1 MDSLTQ
7 QKRTNTG
14 SNRAVLNKSKQSGQ
28 KRQNSFKKSKAF
40 APAAKTQLTK
50 AIKVGNLYFVKITAL
65 SGNNLGVNEFTYG
78 FPFLIGGL
86 KEANVTLGDIVQVKV
101 LKIQKYAGSKT
112 YAITKITKVIKKGN
126 VTVKNTNI
134 IGQTVKATII
144 SSKNGLKG
152 NYLAEL
158 SDKSKVIIKSTGVAK
173 LSVGQTVEAKVTL
186 LKQKYAF
193 AKLSGDLSSNK
204 VVTVSKQSLPSSGGP
219 AGQKPFGLS
228 QGTKF
233 SLVLPKK
240 AKRYLKH
247 IIIKLNSNSG
257 LFNNN
262 STTQNVPSIL
272 FVKPIAGVKLGD
284 KVQIQVVKGFQT
296 KKANI
301 IIGKIYAINP
311 LSSKAKKAII
321 KADIKKMLNSG
332 MHYGEQAIK
341 CNARMKNYVF
351 SSSALS
357 QPIAQS
363 FGRLSTQALNG
374 NSLLPTVKQLDS
386 AWLNSSGSNVSSSAG
401 QGKNQNKPLIKKGRN
416 IINLFKTRR
425 CLNKA
430 LTVLTK
436 YAAKGKTFLFVGT
449 KKAASGLIARAS
461 LFSKK
466 AFFVNTRW
474 LGGMLTNWKTIY
486 KSISK
491 IRPILKEKQLI
502 IKDILAK
509 RQSIK
514 TLLMEKA
521 FVLQKKSKIVLQKGR
536 KLLQKLLRD
545 PSKVN
550 LSQSLKQ
557 LMGKRKEFIQK
568 GQTLLE
574 KRALLLQKRKQL
586 VSQSQALYEKAIIIT
601 NNSKEY
607 LNKATIVRKKLRE
620 LKSLLFVSQQLQKLQ
635 LNAKKQNKDL
645 YTVSYN
651 QYKVLGNNASVMPNP
666 PKEILNKMVLF
677 IKQNSPAGQV
687 NTSNV
692 SKKEAAGKSVV
703 VLTKLLSQF
712 SSFAPA
718 IKASIKTLLT
728 SLKQI
733 QAKLTVFQQTLKS
746 TVNKMQ
752 QYVALKNNIM
762 LQLRQIKNSL
772 ISQRNV
778 IRVVKRKLKQLSA
791 QTRLIKFL
799 PRLRFLPTPSTV
811 IAQTVQV
818 LMKKIVDPKLQYP
831 IDAIYDQKAGSQ
843 SKKVAS
849 MRKKKWQRLEK
860 YLGGIANMRSN
871 KFNSASKQIRNNVA
885 IIVGQQEEMNAVRE
899 CQKLGI
905 KMFHIVDTN
914 CNPGF
919 ADHFIPANDDSRNS
933 IKFVLTQFLTRI
945 RLAQKLRKVASKSS
959 KASKASKALKA
970 SKK

>member
-14 SNRAVLNKSKQSGQ
+14 SNRAVFNKSKQSGQ

-204 VVTVSKQSLPSSGGP
+204 VVTVSKQSVPRSGE
-219 AGQKPFGLS
+219 KPFGLS

-959 KASKASKALKA
+959 KASKALKA

>member
-7 QKRTNTG
+7 KKRTTTD
-14 SNRAVLNKSKQSGQ
+14 SNRAVVNKSNKSGQ
-28 KRQNSFKKSKAF
+28 KRQNSFKKSKGF
-40 APAAKTQLTK
+40 SPAVKTKLTK

-65 SGNNLGVNEFTYG
+65 SGNNLGLNEFTYG

-101 LKIQKYAGSKT
+101 LKIQKYAGAKT

-126 VTVKNTNI
+126 VAVTNNNI

-158 SDKSKVIIKSTGVAK
+158 SDKSKVIVKSTGVSQ
-173 LSVGQTVEAKVTL
+173 LNVGQTVEVKVTL
-186 LKQKYAF
+186 VKQKYSF
-193 AKLSGDLSSNK
+193 AKLSGDLNSANTLQKSSK
-204 VVTVSKQSLPSSGGP
+204 
-219 AGQKPFGLS
+219 AGKAPLGLS

-257 LFNNN
+257 LFANNTN
-262 STTQNVPSIL
+262 QNVPSIL
-272 FVKPIAGVKLGD
+272 FVKPMAGVKLGD

-311 LSSKAKKAII
+311 LSSKVKKAII

-351 SSSALS
+351 SSSALA
-357 QPIAQS
+357 PS
-363 FGRLSTQALNG
+363 FGRLSSSLNTKAISATTNG

-386 AWLNSSGSNVSSSAG
+386 AWLNSSGSNVSS
-401 QGKNQNKPLIKKGRN
+401 GKNQNKPLIKKGRN

-430 LTVLTK
+430 LAVLTK

-536 KLLQKLLRD
+536 KLLQKLLRN

-557 LMGKRKEFIQK
+557 LMGKRKEFIQT

-607 LNKATIVRKKLRE
+607 LNKATIIRKKLRE

-677 IKQNSPAGQV
+677 IKQNSV
-687 NTSNV
+687 LTTSNI
-692 SKKEAAGKSVV
+692 SKKDTTGKSVV

-728 SLKQI
+728 NLKQI
-733 QAKLTVFQQTLKS
+733 QAKLTVFQETLKS

-762 LQLRQIKNSL
+762 VQLRQIKTSL
-772 ISQRNV
+772 INQRNV

-871 KFNSASKQIRNNVA
+871 KFNAASKQIRNNVA

-945 RLAQKLRKVASKSS
+945 RLAQKLRKVASK
-959 KASKASKALKA
+959 A

>member
-1 MDSLTQ
+1 
-7 QKRTNTG
+7 
-14 SNRAVLNKSKQSGQ
+14 
-28 KRQNSFKKSKAF
+28 
-40 APAAKTQLTK
+40 
-50 AIKVGNLYFVKITAL
+50 
-65 SGNNLGVNEFTYG
+65 
-78 FPFLIGGL
+78 
-86 KEANVTLGDIVQVKV
+86 VTLGDIVQVKV

-112 YAITKITKVIKKGN
+112 YAITKTTKVIKKGN

-134 IGQTVKATII
+134 IGQTVKATVI

-158 SDKSKVIIKSTGVAK
+158 ADKSKVIIKSTGVAK

-193 AKLSGDLSSNK
+193 AKLSGDLNSNK
-204 VVTVSKQSLPSSGGP
+204 VVTVSKQNLPLRG
-219 AGQKPFGLS
+219 AKQKPFGLS

-233 SLVLPKK
+233 SLVLPTK

-357 QPIAQS
+357 QPLAQS

-386 AWLNSSGSNVSSSAG
+386 AWFNSSGSNVSSSAG

-474 LGGMLTNWKTIY
+474 LGGLLTNWKTIY

-687 NTSNV
+687 VNTSNV

-762 LQLRQIKNSL
+762 LQLRQIKTSL

-959 KASKASKALKA
+959 KASKAFKA

>member
-1 MDSLTQ
+1 
-7 QKRTNTG
+7 
-14 SNRAVLNKSKQSGQ
+14 V
-28 KRQNSFKKSKAF
+28 
-40 APAAKTQLTK
+40 AKTVQQL
-50 AIKVGNLYFVKITAL
+50 
-65 SGNNLGVNEFTYG
+65 
-78 FPFLIGGL
+78 
-86 KEANVTLGDIVQVKV
+86 D
-101 LKIQKYAGSKT
+101 
-112 YAITKITKVIKKGN
+112 
-126 VTVKNTNI
+126 NTW
-134 IGQTVKATII
+134 
-144 SSKNGLKG
+144 
-152 NYLAEL
+152 
-158 SDKSKVIIKSTGVAK
+158 
-173 LSVGQTVEAKVTL
+173 
-186 LKQKYAF
+186 F
-193 AKLSGDLSSNK
+193 
-204 VVTVSKQSLPSSGGP
+204 
-219 AGQKPFGLS
+219 
-228 QGTKF
+228 
-233 SLVLPKK
+233 
-240 AKRYLKH
+240 
-247 IIIKLNSNSG
+247 NSNSP
-257 LFNNN
+257 LL
-262 STTQNVPSIL
+262 P
-272 FVKPIAGVKLGD
+272 
-284 KVQIQVVKGFQT
+284 KGFR
-296 KKANI
+296 
-301 IIGKIYAINP
+301 YAE
-311 LSSKAKKAII
+311 A
-321 KADIKKMLNSG
+321 
-332 MHYGEQAIK
+332 
-341 CNARMKNYVF
+341 
-351 SSSALS
+351 
-357 QPIAQS
+357 
-363 FGRLSTQALNG
+363 
-374 NSLLPTVKQLDS
+374 
-386 AWLNSSGSNVSSSAG
+386 
-401 QGKNQNKPLIKKGRN
+401 GKNQNKPLIKKGRN

-430 LTVLTK
+430 LAVLTK

-536 KLLQKLLRD
+536 QLLQKLLRN
-545 PSKVN
+545 PSKVSLN
-550 LSQSLKQ
+550 QSLN
-557 LMGKRKEFIQK
+557 LLIGKRKEFIQK

-586 VSQSQALYEKAIIIT
+586 VSQSQALYQKAIIMT
-601 NNSKEY
+601 SNSKEY
-607 LNKATIVRKKLRE
+607 LNKATIIRKKLRE

-635 LNAKKQNKDL
+635 LNAKKQNKDV

-651 QYKVLGNNASVMPNP
+651 QFKSLGNNASVMPNP
-666 PKEILNKMVLF
+666 PKEILNKMVFF
-677 IKQNSPAGQV
+677 IKQNAALA
-687 NTSNV
+687 TSNIT
-692 SKKEAAGKSVV
+692 KKDASAKSVV
-703 VLTKLLSQF
+703 VCTKLLSQF

-718 IKASIKTLLT
+718 IKLSIKTLLQ
-728 SLKQI
+728 SLKQVM
-733 QAKLTVFQQTLKS
+733 AKLTVFQETLKY

-752 QYVALKNNIM
+752 QYVTLKNNIM
-762 LQLRQIKNSL
+762 LQLRQIQNSL
-772 ISQRNV
+772 INQRNV

-799 PRLRFLPTPSTV
+799 PRLRFLPTPSSV

-945 RLAQKLRKVASKSS
+945 RLAQKLRKVA
-959 KASKASKALKA
+959 AKA

>member
-7 QKRTNTG
+7 KKRSNTS
-14 SNRAVLNKSKQSGQ
+14 SNRALVNKSKNFGVAQ
-28 KRQNSFKKSKAF
+28 KNQNSLKNSKGILPSASN
-40 APAAKTQLTK
+40 KLTK

-65 SGNNLGVNEFTYG
+65 SGNNLGLNEFTYG
-78 FPFLIGGL
+78 FPFVIGGL

-101 LKIQKYAGSKT
+101 LKIQKVQGISDMQKYGVTKT

-126 VTVKNTNI
+126 AVVPNTNM

-158 SDKSKVIIKSTGVAK
+158 SDKSKVVIKSTGVTK
-173 LSVGQTVEAKVTL
+173 LTVGQTVEVKVTL
-186 LKQKYAF
+186 VKQKYSF
-193 AKLSGDLSSNK
+193 AKLIGNNF
-204 VVTVSKQSLPSSGGP
+204 TATKQSVKSN
-219 AGQKPFGLS
+219 GLN

-233 SLVLPKK
+233 CFALVLPKK

-247 IIIKLNSNSG
+247 IIIKLNSHTASGMATNSS
-257 LFNNN
+257 LFQNINNN
-262 STTQNVPSIL
+262 ASQNVQKVPSIL

-284 KVQIQVVKGFQT
+284 KVQIQVVKGFRT

-311 LSSKAKKAII
+311 LSSQAKKAII

-351 SSSALS
+351 SSSALANKS
-357 QPIAQS
+357 INS
-363 FGRLSTQALNG
+363 SSLSSPVAKTVQQLDNTWF
-374 NSLLPTVKQLDS
+374 NSNSPLLPKGFRY
-386 AWLNSSGSNVSSSAG
+386 AEA
-401 QGKNQNKPLIKKGRN
+401 GKNQNKPLIKKGRN

-430 LTVLTK
+430 LAVLTK

-536 KLLQKLLRD
+536 QLLQKLLRN
-545 PSKVN
+545 PSKVSLN
-550 LSQSLKQ
+550 QSLN
-557 LMGKRKEFIQK
+557 LLIGKRKEFIQK

-586 VSQSQALYEKAIIIT
+586 VSQSQALYQKAIIMT
-601 NNSKEY
+601 SNSKEY
-607 LNKATIVRKKLRE
+607 LNKATIIRKKLRE

-635 LNAKKQNKDL
+635 LNAKKQNKDV

-651 QYKVLGNNASVMPNP
+651 QFKSLGNNASVMPNP
-666 PKEILNKMVLF
+666 PKEILNKMVFF
-677 IKQNSPAGQV
+677 IKQNAALA
-687 NTSNV
+687 TSNIT
-692 SKKEAAGKSVV
+692 KKDASAKSVV
-703 VLTKLLSQF
+703 VCTKLLSQF

-718 IKASIKTLLT
+718 IKLSIKTLLQ
-728 SLKQI
+728 SLKQVM
-733 QAKLTVFQQTLKS
+733 AKLTVFQETLKY

-752 QYVALKNNIM
+752 QYVTLKNNIM
-762 LQLRQIKNSL
+762 LQLRQIQNSL
-772 ISQRNV
+772 INQRNV

-799 PRLRFLPTPSTV
+799 PRLRFLPTPSSV

-945 RLAQKLRKVASKSS
+945 RLAQKLRKVA
-959 KASKASKALKA
+959 AKA

>member
-1 MDSLTQ
+1 M
-7 QKRTNTG
+7 G
-14 SNRAVLNKSKQSGQ
+14 HKSE
-28 KRQNSFKKSKAF
+28 FHD
-40 APAAKTQLTK
+40 
-50 AIKVGNLYFVKITAL
+50 
-65 SGNNLGVNEFTYG
+65 GVD
-78 FPFLIGGL
+78 L
-86 KEANVTLGDIVQVKV
+86 AN
-101 LKIQKYAGSKT
+101 
-112 YAITKITKVIKKGN
+112 
-126 VTVKNTNI
+126 
-134 IGQTVKATII
+134 
-144 SSKNGLKG
+144 
-152 NYLAEL
+152 
-158 SDKSKVIIKSTGVAK
+158 
-173 LSVGQTVEAKVTL
+173 SVGTPIYATAPGIVSRVSYQTFGYGYHILISHEFGYITL
-186 LKQKYAF
+186 Y
-193 AKLSGDLSSNK
+193 GHC
-204 VVTVSKQSLPSSGGP
+204 SKI
-219 AGQKPFGLS
+219 F
-228 QGTKF
+228 
-233 SLVLPKK
+233 
-240 AKRYLKH
+240 
-247 IIIKLNSNSG
+247 
-257 LFNNN
+257 
-262 STTQNVPSIL
+262 
-272 FVKPIAGVKLGD
+272 VKLGD